1 MWKKLFG
8 NNSGKKHVD
17 ILNKIDPKKIP
28 QHIAIIMDGNGRW
41 AKNKGLMRVMGH
53 RKGVETFK
61 EIARFASKIGVKYL
75 TVYAFSTENWK
86 RPQEEVV
93 FLMNLFEEFIDKEI
107 DVMYEENFIFKFIGD
122 KNGIS
127 ETLNNKF
134 EFAQMR
140 TAKNTGCVLNIA
152 INYGSRA
159 EITQAVKII
168 CKDVI
173 DGKISIDD
181 INEKLISENLYT
193 KNQPDPDLVIRP
205 SGDIRI
211 SNFLLWQIAYSEF
224 WFTDINW
231 PDFKSKNLIEA
242 IIYYQS
248 RERRFGGLK

>member
-8 NNSGKKHVD
+8 KECSKKQVD
-17 ILNKIDPKKIP
+17 VFDKIDSKKIP

-41 AKNKGLMRVMGH
+41 AKNKGLMRTFGH
-53 RKGVETFK
+53 KAGVEVLKDIVKT
-61 EIARFASKIGVKYL
+61 ASDIGVKYL

-86 RPQEEVV
+86 RPQDEVD
-93 FLMNLFEEFIDKEI
+93 FLMNLFSEYIDREI
-107 DVMYEENFIFKFIGD
+107 DELDKNNIVLNFIGEVD
-122 KNGIS
+122 KLS
-127 ETLNNKF
+127 ETLQNKF

-140 TAKNTGCVLNIA
+140 TVKNTGCVLNVA
-152 INYGSRA
+152 VNYGSRT
-159 EITQAVKII
+159 EIVRAVKII
-168 CKDVI
+168 SQDVV
-173 DGKISIDD
+173 DGKVAIDNID
-181 INEKLISENLYT
+181 EKLISENLYT

-231 PDFKSKNLIEA
+231 PDFKPENLLEA